1 MAAENSQESSSTVAE
16 APSDQ
21 SVAPEHAAPD
31 FASVNEAGKPEATID
46 ELLQDLMDDTDLAAL
61 FNLLSIC

>member
-1 MAAENSQESSSTVAE
+1 MAAENSQESNSMVAQ

-21 SVAPEHAAPD
+21 SVAPE
-31 FASVNEAGKPEATID
+31 EATID
-46 ELLQDLMDDTDLAAL
+46 ELLQDLMDDSDLAAL